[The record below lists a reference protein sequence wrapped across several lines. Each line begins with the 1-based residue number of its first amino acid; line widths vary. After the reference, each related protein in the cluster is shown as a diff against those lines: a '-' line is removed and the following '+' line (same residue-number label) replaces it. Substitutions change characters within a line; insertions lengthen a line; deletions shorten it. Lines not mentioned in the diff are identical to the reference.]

1 MLMTENTRR
10 RTMRPAPVGLPALA
24 LVGVLLPAAV
34 HADPYRWCAQYS
46 ERGGGGAENCG
57 FVTLRQCE
65 ETISGI
71 GGFCMP
77 NLNYTGPDRY
87 SVGWAARQ
95 RHHRIRYD
103 RER

>member
-1 MLMTENTRR
+1 
-10 RTMRPAPVGLPALA
+10 MRPGLGGVIALA
-24 LVGVLLPAAV
+24 LFGLLMPAAA

-65 ETISGI
+65 ATISGI

-77 NLNYTGPDRY
+77 NLNYTGPDGY
-87 SVGWAARQ
+87 NVGWAAPR

-103 RER
+103 HER

>member
-1 MLMTENTRR
+1 
-10 RTMRPAPVGLPALA
+10 MRLVLVGLSALA
-24 LVGVLLPAAV
+24 LVGLLLPAAG

-57 FVTLRQCE
+57 FVTRRQCE

-87 SVGWAARQ
+87 TTGWAAPR
-95 RHHRIRYD
+95 RHHRIRY
-103 RER
+103 ER